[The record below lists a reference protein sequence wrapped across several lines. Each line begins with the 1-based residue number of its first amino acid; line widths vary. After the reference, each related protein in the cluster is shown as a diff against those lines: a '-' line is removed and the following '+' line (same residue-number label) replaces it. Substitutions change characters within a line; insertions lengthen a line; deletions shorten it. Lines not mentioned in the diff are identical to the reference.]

1 MEQTV
6 FSEKMAGLTIDEVIR
21 DYEFTMQTKHFHDS
35 FELYFLLEGER
46 YYFIDRETYHVKK
59 GMVVLVNRQ
68 QIHKTSLAGKSYHD
82 RILLQISQEGFSPLL
97 EQAGLVERRRDP
109 DDKRVT
115 HLHLTPTAA
124 ERTLAVDALIG
135 GYVEQALAGLSD
147 GERGALGAA
156 VGALHLLER
165 GLHPSSAC

>member
-59 GMVVLVNRQ
+59 EWWFWSTVSRFIRPVWLGNR
-68 QIHKTSLAGKSYHD
+68 ITTGSFCRSVRKASAHCWS
-82 RILLQISQEGFSPLL
+82 
-97 EQAGLVERRRDP
+97 RRGWFR
-109 DDKRVT
+109 
-115 HLHLTPTAA
+115 
-124 ERTLAVDALIG
+124 
-135 GYVEQALAGLSD
+135 
-147 GERGALGAA
+147 
-156 VGALHLLER
+156 
-165 GLHPSSAC
+165 